1 MKVISTRS
9 LVRPLSLLTLTLWLA
24 GCAVGP
30 DYQAPKPQ
38 LPGGYH
44 LMDAQQASKTAPG
57 AVNTRWWQTFN
68 DPQL

>member
-9 LVRPLSLLTLTLWLA
+9 LARPLSLLTLALWLA

-30 DYQAPKPQ
+30 DYEAPKPQ

-44 LMDAQQASKTAPG
+44 LMDAQ
-57 AVNTRWWQTFN
+57 
-68 DPQL
+68 